1 MDFGF
6 SPVVNTAT
14 AGGKQHLTDL
24 QKMFARM
31 ANTTLISKG
40 GMTSV
45 RQFIVHLDKTTG
57 ITKPIGDLLIGSHA
71 NEEGQISVPMFP
83 GQSGWTTFEFLED
96 TLSDTKK
103 SIKIPDSL
111 IGFTA
116 GDPISHSVHLKGC
129 NVGDAQPFLV
139 KLQEAFGGNVNV
151 TAPKFFHGAT
161 SEPQGSFEYMGYE
174 FTVARPELF
183 LKPGPKPGTKVPD
196 RNLALSE
203 FDGKKFPLID
213 GTTKVPTADWDK
225 LIPPNPNA
233 PRFDQATSKLGAT
246 FGKRTTI
253 KTPRQYRVVPITFG
267 PWTVV
272 FPNPASVPKDE
283 PTQLQE
289 LSNDL
294 EIKDKHGRFLDAHP
308 FPQWTRE
315 GFADLKT
322 FIAGYKWKCTP
333 KGASL
338 ICTGTRFHF
347 VVALAITDPATTPAG
362 AIFADGTLIFNFY
375 PAAGSGLT
383 AITTAIKVTDPKFFA
398 TT

>member
-14 AGGKQHLTDL
+14 AAGQQHIRDVQT
-24 QKMFARM
+24 MFARM

-45 RQFIVHLDKTTG
+45 RQLIVHLDKTTS
-57 ITKPIGDLLIGSHA
+57 ITKPVGDLLVGSHA

-83 GQSGWTTFEFLED
+83 GQGGWTTFETLEE
-96 TLSDTKK
+96 TLRDAKK

-139 KLQEAFGGNVNV
+139 KLQEALGGNVNV

-183 LKPGPKPGTKVPD
+183 LKPGPKPGTQVPD

-203 FDGKKFPLID
+203 FDGKKFLLID

-225 LIPPNPNA
+225 LIPTNPNT
-233 PRFDQATSKLGAT
+233 PQFDQATSKLGAT

-253 KTPRQYRVVPITFG
+253 KTPRQYRVVQIKFG

-294 EIKDKHGRFLDAHP
+294 EINDKHGRFLDAHP

-315 GFADLKT
+315 GFADLKA

-338 ICTGTRFHF
+338 VCTGTRFHF
-347 VVALAITDPATTPAG
+347 VVALAITDPATTPTG
-362 AIFADGTLIFNFY
+362 AIFADGTLIFNFF
-375 PAAGSGLT
+375 PKAGSGLT
-383 AITTAIKVTDPKFFA
+383 PITTAVQVSDPKFFA